1 MRIRLSNVSPG
12 RIYKFYTGQA
22 VFEFG
27 FGLSYTTFS
36 YTWFR
41 VNKHRYTM
49 NGDDVVL
56 AYIIPPK
63 VLCDGE
69 VRPIKQ
75 LFGFKRINLN
85 VGEIKQVFFSIEY

>member
-1 MRIRLSNVSPG
+1 
-12 RIYKFYTGQA
+12 
-22 VFEFG
+22 
-27 FGLSYTTFS
+27 
-36 YTWFR
+36 
-41 VNKHRYTM
+41 M

>member
-1 MRIRLSNVSPG
+1 MQL
-12 RIYKFYTGQA
+12 
-22 VFEFG
+22 
-27 FGLSYTTFS
+27 
-36 YTWFR
+36 FR
-41 VNKHRYTM
+41 VNVTNTGTM

-56 AYIIPPK
+56 AYIIPAK

-85 VGEIKQVFFSIEY
+85 VGEIKQVFFPLNTESILTIVRAGSK